1 MREKKFGKLFLTWL
15 LAATMVLTLLPV
27 SMLAMDAP
35 REAEDGEVVLAPVAG
50 VEEEEAA
57 PVEATPMLLATPA
70 AADTPIAVPTDKLF
84 FDKANGVITGIDA
97 DWLAENKDKPLS
109 VTIPAEIGGVAVT
122 SIGQNAFNGKKV
134 VAVDFSNATNV
145 EKIDNQAFMHSPVA
159 SVDLSNTQV
168 TVIGKFAFGDCKS
181 LETFIFSNTLTSL
194 GNSDGASVFT
204 DCRSLKVMRLAGSP
218 EGVVFALPENL
229 TSIGYQCFKNCFAAD
244 VNAKVVI
251 PASVTT
257 ISGEAFKDIH
267 ITQIIFKKIVD
278 PWKSEDYSGYAN
290 SAITP
295 PSGCDRIIVLPNKEC
310 FAAYSTQVGYG
321 SELQKICTYPIRIM
335 FSPLGKQEQ
344 HLNHALLGWTYNP
357 ATKLWDFNNN
367 YKLPDTNG
375 ATSGN
380 ERPGYE
386 YVGGWKLRS
395 SYQVLNENEKLEA
408 KDNPSDRATVSG
420 EYKLANPTIS
430 YLVDGK
436 TENVDANQPFTVTIG
451 DGKEHSIGIQVD
463 HPLLKE
469 NQGTDEDYVYFEYY
483 WFDEVSL
490 GDGKNTLNGPRS
502 TEEQKRFS
510 AATSNVEIQYVD
522 GKHNTIPIAKTEH
535 ARYEGSSYEG
545 YNDYYLVVVFGYHV
559 VNGKKADTPFYLS
572 ANNGIGVGNANAT
585 HGPHLLQVKVDE
597 VRVITAT
604 ADEHGKIAPTGDVAV
619 PKGESKT
626 FTITPDSGYRI
637 KDVLVD
643 GKSVGAVS
651 TYTFENVVDNHTI
664 HATFARKHTPTPS
677 TPTVEIPDDDALGL
691 NTDDHFAYI
700 IGYPDGTVQP
710 NGQITRA
717 EATTIFFRLL
727 TDDVRDENLTK
738 TNRYSDVAATSWYNT
753 AVSTLSS
760 MGIITGYPDGTFR
773 PNAAITRAEFAAIAA
788 RFDNDGD
795 KTAAKFSDIATH
807 WAKDEISIAY
817 NNGWITGY
825 PDGTFGPQRSITRAE
840 TMTLVNRV
848 LNRQPETEDDLL
860 PNMTVWTDNA
870 NPKAWYYLAVQE
882 ATNSH
887 YYEFKTNSQYEK
899 WTELRETRDWKAPE
913 Q

>member
-35 REAEDGEVVLAPVAG
+35 GEAEDGEVVLAPVAG

-97 DWLAENKDKPLS
+97 DWLANNKDKPLS
-109 VTIPAEIGGVAVT
+109 VTIPAEINGTPVT

-134 VAVDFSNATNV
+134 VAVDFSNATNL

-218 EGVVFALPENL
+218 EGVVFELPEGL
-229 TSIGYQCFKNCFAAD
+229 TTIGYQCFKNCFAD
-244 VNAKVVI
+244 GVDAKVII
-251 PASVTT
+251 PASVATL
-257 ISGEAFKDIH
+257 GEGAFYDEH

-295 PSGCDRIIVLPNKEC
+295 PSGCDRIIVLSDNKC

-321 SELQKICTYPIRIM
+321 SKLQKICTYPIKIT

-357 ATKLWDFNNN
+357 ATKLWDFNNS

-626 FTITPDSGYRI
+626 FTITPDSGYHI

-691 NTDDHFAYI
+691 NTTDHFAYI
-700 IGYPDGTVQP
+700 VGYG
-710 NGQITRA
+710 NGEVRPQNNITRA
-717 EATTIFFRLL
+717 EVATIFFRLL

-825 PDGTFGPQRSITRAE
+825 PDGTFGPQRDITRAE

-899 WTELRETRDWKAPE
+899 WTALRETRDWQALE

>member
-35 REAEDGEVVLAPVAG
+35 GEAEDGEVVLAPVAG

-57 PVEATPMLLATPA
+57 PVEAVPMLLATPA

-84 FDKANGVITGIDA
+84 FDKANGVITSIDA

-134 VAVDFSNATNV
+134 VAVDFSNATNL

-218 EGVVFALPENL
+218 EGVVFELPEGL
-229 TSIGYQCFKNCFAAD
+229 TTIGYQCFKNCFAD
-244 VNAKVVI
+244 GVDAKVII
-251 PASVTT
+251 PASVATL
-257 ISGEAFKDIH
+257 GEGAFYDEH

-321 SELQKICTYPIRIM
+321 SELQKICTYPIRIT

-451 DGKEHSIGIQVD
+451 DGKEHTLGVQVS
-463 HPLLKE
+463 HPLLLSE
-469 NQGTDEDYVYFEYY
+469 QGNEEGEYVYFEYC
-483 WFDEVSL
+483 WWDEGYFADNGTAMTV
-490 GDGKNTLNGPRS
+490 NGPRS
-502 TEEQKRFS
+502 TEEKELFS
-510 AATSNVEIQYVD
+510 KAETNNDLQRVWVKD
-522 GKHNTIPIAKTEH
+522 NTIPIKKVDH
-535 ARYEGSSYEG
+535 ARTDH
-545 YNDYYLVVVFGYHV
+545 NYYLVEICGYIVKDGKPVRFYQSSNNFIHV
-559 VNGKKADTPFYLS
+559 GSGEDV
-572 ANNGIGVGNANAT
+572 AT
-585 HGPHLLQVKVDE
+585 VRNYYALQVKVDE
-597 VRVITAT
+597 VRIITAT

-626 FTITPDSGYRI
+626 FTITPDSGYHI

-691 NTDDHFAYI
+691 NTTDHFAYI
-700 IGYPDGTVQP
+700 VGYG
-710 NGQITRA
+710 NGEVRPQNNITRA
-717 EATTIFFRLL
+717 EVATIFFRLL

-825 PDGTFGPQRSITRAE
+825 PDGTFGPQRDITRAE

-887 YYEFKTNSQYEK
+887 YYEFKMNSQYEK

>member
-35 REAEDGEVVLAPVAG
+35 DEAAEDGEAVLAPVAG

-57 PVEATPMLLATPA
+57 PVEAVPMLLATPA

-134 VAVDFSNATNV
+134 VAVDFSNATNL

-168 TVIGKFAFGDCKS
+168 TVIGKFAFGDCTS
-181 LETFIFSNTLTSL
+181 LETFIFPDTLTSL

-204 DCRSLKVMRLAGSP
+204 DCRSLKVMRLENSP
-218 EGVVFALPENL
+218 KGVVVALPETL
-229 TSIGYQCFKNCFAAD
+229 TYIGKNTFKNCFAD
-244 VNAKVVI
+244 GVDAKVNI
-251 PASVTT
+251 PASVATL
-257 ISGEAFKDIH
+257 GEGAFYDEH
-267 ITQIIFKKIVD
+267 ITQIIFEKTVD
-278 PWKSEDYSGYAN
+278 PWKNEDYSGYAN

-295 PSGCDRIIVLPNKEC
+295 PSDCDRIIVLPDNKC

-321 SELQKICTYPIRIM
+321 SKLQKICTYPIKIT

-451 DGKEHSIGIQVD
+451 DGKEHTLGVQVS

-604 ADEHGKIAPTGDVAV
+604 ADEHGKIAPAAGTITV

-626 FTITPDSGYRI
+626 FTITPDSGYHI

-691 NTDDHFAYI
+691 NTTDHFAYI
-700 IGYPDGTVQP
+700 VGYG
-710 NGQITRA
+710 NGEVRPQNNITRA
-717 EATTIFFRLL
+717 EVATIFFRLL

-753 AVSTLSS
+753 AVST
-760 MGIITGYPDGTFR
+760 MTKAGIVD
-773 PNAAITRAEFAAIAA
+773 
-788 RFDNDGD
+788 
-795 KTAAKFSDIATH
+795 
-807 WAKDEISIAY
+807 
-817 NNGWITGY
+817 GY
-825 PDGTFGPQRSITRAE
+825 PDGTFGPQRNITRAE

-899 WTELRETRDWKAPE
+899 WTELRETRDWKALE

>member
-27 SMLAMDAP
+27 SMLAADDAD
-35 REAEDGEVVLAPVAG
+35 DGEAVLTPVAG
-50 VEEEEAA
+50 AEAGETA
-57 PVEATPMLLATPA
+57 VPAEAVPMLLATPA
-70 AADTPIAVPTDKLF
+70 AADTPIAVPEDKLI

-134 VAVDFSNATNV
+134 VAVDFSNATNL

-181 LETFIFSNTLTSL
+181 LETFIFPDTLTSL

-204 DCRSLKVMRLAGSP
+204 GCRSLKVMRLENSP
-218 EGVVFALPENL
+218 KGVVVALPETL
-229 TSIGYQCFKNCFAAD
+229 TYIGKNTFKNCFAD
-244 VNAKVVI
+244 GVDAKVNI
-251 PASVTT
+251 PASVATL
-257 ISGEAFKDIH
+257 GEGAFYDEH
-267 ITQIIFKKIVD
+267 ITQIIFEKTVD
-278 PWKSEDYSGYAN
+278 PWKNEDYSGYAN

-295 PSGCDRIIVLPNKEC
+295 PSDCDRIIVLPDNKC

-321 SELQKICTYPIRIM
+321 SKLQKICTYPIKIT

-344 HLNHALLGWTYNP
+344 HLNHALPGWTYNP

-451 DGKEHSIGIQVD
+451 DSKEHSIGIQVD

-510 AATSNVEIQYVD
+510 AATSNVKIQYVD

-572 ANNGIGVGNANAT
+572 ANNGIGAGNANAT

-604 ADEHGKIAPTGDVAV
+604 ADEHGKIAPAAGTITV
-619 PKGESKT
+619 PKGKSET

-691 NTDDHFAYI
+691 NTTDHFAYI
-700 IGYPDGTVQP
+700 VGYG
-710 NGQITRA
+710 NGEVRPQNNITRA
-717 EATTIFFRLL
+717 EVATIFFRLL

-825 PDGTFGPQRSITRAE
+825 PDGTFGPQRDITRAE

-860 PNMTVWTDNA
+860 PNMTAWTDNA

-887 YYEFKTNSQYEK
+887 YYKFKTNSKYEQ
-899 WTELRETRDWKAPE
+899 WTALRETRDWKALE

>member
-35 REAEDGEVVLAPVAG
+35 GEAEDGEVVLAPVAG

-134 VAVDFSNATNV
+134 VAVDFSNATNL

-168 TVIGKFAFGDCKS
+168 TVIGKFAFGDCTS
-181 LETFIFSNTLTSL
+181 LENVILPNTLTVL
-194 GNSDGASVFT
+194 GSSVFT
-204 DCRSLKVMRLAGSP
+204 DCKHVESIRLVDSP
-218 EGVVFALPENL
+218 ESVVFALPESL
-229 TSIGYQCFKNCFAAD
+229 TSIGYQCFKNCFAPD

-251 PASVTT
+251 PASVET
-257 ISGEAFKDIH
+257 IEKEAFYYNGSADPIIQIVVKNKDIS
-267 ITQIIFKKIVD
+267 Q
-278 PWKSEDYSGYAN
+278 YSGDAFKVY
-290 SAITP
+290 SRD
-295 PSGCDRIIVLPNKEC
+295 SKRIIVLPTMS
-310 FAAYSTQVGYG
+310 AYNSYYSGAGKAQGC
-321 SELQKICTYPIRIM
+321 LTYPVEIT
-335 FSPLGKQEQ
+335 FDGTNETELHLNGKPLGYQLDNTTGFWE
-344 HLNHALLGWTYNP
+344 LNDAYALPTAQG
-357 ATKLWDFNNN
+357 
-367 YKLPDTNG
+367 
-375 ATSGN
+375 SGTPVDPK
-380 ERPGYE
+380 PGYE
-386 YVGGWKLRS
+386 YVTGGGWKLKENDE
-395 SYQVLNENEKLEA
+395 VLDVTKNLKA
-408 KDNPSDRATVSG
+408 DQDAVTAVSG
-420 EYKLANPTIS
+420 GGKYEILAPTIS
-430 YLVDGK
+430 YLVDGESK
-436 TENVDANQPFTVTIG
+436 LVDANQPFTVTIG
-451 DGKEHSIGIQVD
+451 DSKEHSIGIQVD

-604 ADEHGKIAPTGDVAV
+604 ADEHGKIAPAAGMITV
-619 PKGESKT
+619 PKGKSET
-626 FTITPDSGYRI
+626 FTITPDSGYHI

-651 TYTFENVVDNHTI
+651 TYTFENVMDNHTI

-691 NTDDHFAYI
+691 NTTDHFAYI
-700 IGYPDGTVQP
+700 VGYG
-710 NGQITRA
+710 NGEVRPQNNITRA
-717 EATTIFFRLL
+717 EVATIFFRLL

-825 PDGTFGPQRSITRAE
+825 PDGTFGPQRDITRAE

-899 WTELRETRDWKAPE
+899 WTALRETRDWKAPE